1 MTRFYFKTLVIIG
14 VSFIFCACN
23 DRKKEPKIE
32 KLITPINKEIV
43 NPANE
48 IFYTQNTFYNTKL
61 KPHVH
66 ENIQHQKRWGLH
78 NNFLKR

>member
-32 KLITPINKEIV
+32 KLSESERAYNKKEFEIKEIQFL
-43 NPANE
+43 NR
-48 IFYTQNTFYNTKL
+48 IFFRD
-61 KPHVH
+61 
-66 ENIQHQKRWGLH
+66 NIDCGKHP
-78 NNFLKR
+78 